1 VPVVKAVMS
10 SLVAP
15 LLQLYENGTVPPV
28 TVKSMLPLL
37 LPHVAST
44 WVVLT
49 LGPPMLLMVALVV
62 TEHPLLSVT
71 DTL

>member
-1 VPVVKAVMS
+1 M
-10 SLVAP
+10 VAP
-15 LLQLYENGTVPPV
+15 LSHVNKNGAVPPV
-28 TVKSMLPLL
+28 TVKSILPLL
-37 LPHVAST
+37 LPQVAST

>member
-10 SLVAP
+10 SVVAP
-15 LLQLYENGTVPPV
+15 LLQLYVNGPVPPV

-49 LGPPMLLMVALVV
+49 FGPPMLLMVALVLALQ
-62 TEHPLLSVT
+62 PLLSVT